1 MKQKICTFFG
11 VKIFLNTKLIVVMNY
26 TYIADFYLYFS
37 SYTTWRF
44 FDNILL
50 LAALFTISSLPDAS
64 SPFMKNENQAC
75 RRNIRKYRH
84 GCARDGR
91 HGTFFQLPVFVNPR
105 LMFSSARDDT
115 RNSHVECVASRDVI
129 MG

>member
-1 MKQKICTFFG
+1 MFKK
-11 VKIFLNTKLIVVMNY
+11 
-26 TYIADFYLYFS
+26 
-37 SYTTWRF
+37 
-44 FDNILL
+44 L
-50 LAALFTISSLPDAS
+50 LAALSTISLLPEAS

-75 RRNIRKYRH
+75 QGNIREYTDMGAARDSRH
-84 GCARDGR
+84 GA
-91 HGTFFQLPVFVNPR
+91 FFQLPVFVNPR